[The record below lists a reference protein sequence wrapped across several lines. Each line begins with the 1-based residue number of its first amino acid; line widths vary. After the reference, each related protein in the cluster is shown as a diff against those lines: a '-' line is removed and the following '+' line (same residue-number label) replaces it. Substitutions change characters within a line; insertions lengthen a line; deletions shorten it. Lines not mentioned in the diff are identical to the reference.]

1 MQKIRHQRP
10 IRRVTLVFASIS
22 LFAILAPSLLGA
34 QALTLPPSGENQV
47 ASVTQWI
54 GPVEITIDYSSPDVT
69 GPQGQDRR
77 GQIWGALVP
86 WGLNNLGFGTSTAAP
101 WRAGSNQNT
110 TITVSHDLEIQGKPL
125 PAGTYG
131 FHVIPEESGPWTLIF
146 SNNSTAWG
154 SFFYDPAEDALRV
167 EATPEPAPFRE
178 WLTYE
183 FLDRQPTEATVAL
196 HWEELRLP
204 FTFSVPNRDE
214 VYLTTIRKELQN
226 SPGFN
231 WQNWVAAV
239 NFALTTNQVTD
250 ETLTWANNAVSLPFV
265 GQENFNT
272 LVALGR
278 VQAALGNGD
287 EATQT
292 MKRAAAH
299 PTSSPLQVHTLAR
312 QMQAQGATE
321 GATALF
327 KLNAELNG
335 ESWPMSVGLARA
347 HSAEGNFK
355 EALRY
360 AKMALE
366 QAPDPNNRSNLETII
381 GILEQGKDFNI
392 SN

>member
-1 MQKIRHQRP
+1 MQPSSFGRAARALA
-10 IRRVTLVFASIS
+10 VTTL
-22 LFAILAPSLLGA
+22 LAPTLLVGSQVSA

-47 ASVTQWI
+47 SSVTQWI
-54 GPVEITIDYSSPDVT
+54 GPVQVTIDYSSPDVT

-101 WRAGSNQNT
+101 WRAGANQNT
-110 TITVSHDLEIQGKPL
+110 TITVSHDLKVQGEDL

-167 EATPEPAPFRE
+167 EATPEEAPYRE
-178 WLTYE
+178 WLSYE

-204 FTFSVPNRDE
+204 FTFSVPNRDQI
-214 VYLTTIRKELQN
+214 YLSTIRKELQN
-226 SPGFN
+226 SPGFT

-239 NFALTTNQVTD
+239 NFALTSNQVTD
-250 ETLTWANNAVSLPFV
+250 ETLLWANNAISAPFI
-265 GQENFNT
+265 GQENFST

-278 VQAALGNGD
+278 VQAALGKGN
-287 EATQT
+287 EANET
-292 MKRAAAH
+292 MKRAASH
-299 PTSSPLQVHTLAR
+299 PTASPIQVHTLAR
-312 QMQAQGATE
+312 QMQAQGATT
-321 GATALF
+321 GAIAVF
-327 KLNAELNG
+327 KLNAEVNG
-335 ESWPMSVGLARA
+335 EGWPMSVGLARA
-347 HSAEGNFK
+347 YSAEGNFK

-381 GILEQGKDFNI
+381 GILEEGKDFNI